1 MAITIIR
8 PRDNGVVTY
17 ARQFTFNPQGF
28 SNREVDGAVVSGM
41 PVSGVPISSL
51 PIGSKIALTD
61 PSKLSPNEVG
71 YIIVQ
76 EESDRV
82 LSIPDAHQKS
92 GLWKDRVTVAQQFI
106 ADMTAKAQAVCT
118 VAAGAMTKDN
128 VGGKDNSSPGNLS
141 YFADATSWGANP
153 KRAFW
158 NDYWLEDRAT
168 HVSGPDSPYY
178 FKVAANGEAS
188 SLQTGGSTSTLAV
201 RPLIA
206 LPNTALVAAE
216 PNAAGAYELA

>member
-1 MAITIIR
+1 MIT
-8 PRDNGVVTY
+8 VTQ
-17 ARQFTFNPQGF
+17 ARENDRTTFCRQFTFNKNGY
-28 SNREVDGAVVSGM
+28 SNREVDGAVVSGV
-41 PVSGVPISSL
+41 PVAGIPVPEL
-51 PIGSKIALTD
+51 PTGSKIALTD

-76 EESDRV
+76 QESDRV

-92 GLWKDRVTVAQQFI
+92 GLWNDRVTVAQQFI

-141 YFADATSWGANP
+141 YFADATSWNANP

-158 NDYWLEDRAT
+158 SDYWLEDRAT
-168 HVSGPDSPYY
+168 HVSGPNSPYHY
-178 FKVAANGEAS
+178 MVAANGAAS
-188 SLQTGGSTSTLAV
+188 GMQTGGNTTVLAI

-206 LPNTALVAAE
+206 LPSTTLVSPE
-216 PNAAGAYELA
+216 PNAAGAYELI